1 MNMAPSNKTPVRPLR
16 LKPGDTIDIV
26 APAGAFDQEI
36 FAQGLSALQ
45 SMGFQTRVP
54 DEVYDRSGY
63 LAGSDAQRAR
73 LVNQLFEDPNVKA
86 IVCARGG
93 FGCLR
98 MLPLVDFDII
108 SAHPKVFVGFSD
120 ITALLAAITCRSG
133 LVTFHGPMV
142 TPLAT
147 APELTRRGLTG
158 AITSDSPLKIAAST
172 GVVIKAGR
180 AKAPVIGGNLS
191 TLCHLLGTPFEGEY
205 KNHILLLE
213 DRGEAPYR
221 IDRMLSQM
229 KLAGCFEGI
238 AGIIL
243 GSFEDCGKLDNIY
256 RIFKDCFQDMQIPI
270 LAGFDVGHGK
280 QNMTI
285 PLGMAATLDTDQQML
300 SFSQPATVG

>member
-1 MNMAPSNKTPVRPLR
+1 MNPEIEKPTRPPR
-16 LKPGDTIDIV
+16 LKPGDTIGIV

-36 FAQGLSALQ
+36 FAQGLCALQ
-45 SMGFQTRVP
+45 SMGFLTRVP
-54 DEVYDRSGY
+54 EEIFDKTGY

-73 LVNQLFEDPNVKA
+73 LLNQLFEDPYVQA

-98 MLPLVDFDII
+98 ILPLIDFDII

-120 ITALLAAITCRSG
+120 ITALLSAITGRSG

-147 APELTRRGLTG
+147 APELTRRSLTA
-158 AITSDSPLKIAAST
+158 AIASATPLKISPAA
-172 GVVIKAGR
+172 GIVLQAGR
-180 AKAPVIGGNLS
+180 AKAPVIGGNLN
-191 TLCHLLGTPFEGEY
+191 TLCHLLGTPFETEY

-229 KLAGCFEGI
+229 KLAGCFEDI

-243 GSFEDCGKLDNIY
+243 GSFDDCGNLDDIY
-256 RIFKDCFQDMQIPI
+256 RIFKDCFQDIQIPI

-280 QNMTI
+280 QNLTI
-285 PLGMAATLDTDQQML
+285 PIGMTATLDTDQQLL
-300 SFSQPATVG
+300 SFTQPATMG

>member
-1 MNMAPSNKTPVRPLR
+1 MGLSSKKLIRPPR
-16 LKPGDTIDIV
+16 LKPGDTIGVV
-26 APAGAFDQEI
+26 APAGAFDREI
-36 FAQGLSALQ
+36 FAQGLSTLQ

-54 DEVYDRSGY
+54 DEVYEKTGY

-73 LVNQLFEDPNVKA
+73 LVNRLFKDPDIQA

-98 MLPLVDFDII
+98 MLPQVDFDSIR
-108 SAHPKVFVGFSD
+108 AHPKAFVGYSD
-120 ITALLAAITCRSG
+120 ITALLATITLRCG

-147 APELTRRGLTG
+147 APELTRDTLVA
-158 AITSDSPLKIAAST
+158 AIASDTPLEISPAA
-172 GVVIKAGR
+172 GIVIRAGR
-180 AKAPVIGGNLS
+180 AKAPVIGGNLA
-191 TLCHLLGTPFEGEY
+191 TLCHLLGTPFEAGFRH
-205 KNHILLLE
+205 HILFLE

-229 KLAGCFEGI
+229 KLAGCFEGM
-238 AGIIL
+238 AGLIL
-243 GSFEDCGKLDNIY
+243 GSFEACGALEEIY
-256 RIFKDCFQDMQIPI
+256 RLFKQHFEDIPIPI

-285 PLGMAATLDTDQQML
+285 PFGLVATLDTDQQLL
-300 SFSQPATVG
+300 SFSQPATIG

>member
-1 MNMAPSNKTPVRPLR
+1 MNPTMTKPRRPPR
-16 LKPGDTIDIV
+16 LKPGDTIGIV
-26 APAGAFDQEI
+26 APAGCFDHDL
-36 FAQGLSALQ
+36 FMLGLSVLQ

-54 DEVYDRSGY
+54 DEVFDRTGY

-73 LVNQLFEDPNVKA
+73 LLNQLFEEPDVQA

-98 MLPLVDFDII
+98 ILPLVDFDII

-120 ITALLAAITCRSG
+120 ITALLAAITRQSG

-147 APELTRRGLTG
+147 APELTRRSLSD
-158 AITSDSPLKIAAST
+158 AITSDAPVEIAPAAGIVLQAGQAT
-172 GVVIKAGR
+172 G
-180 AKAPVIGGNLS
+180 PVIGGNLA
-191 TLCHLLGTPFEGEY
+191 TLCHLLGTPFEAGFE
-205 KNHILLLE
+205 NHILLLE

-229 KLAGCFEGI
+229 KLAGRFKGI

-243 GSFEDCGKLDNIY
+243 GRFKDCGNLDEIY
-256 RIFKDCFQDMQIPI
+256 RIFQDRFQDMHIPI
-270 LAGFDVGHGK
+270 LAGFDVGHSR

-285 PLGMAATLDTDQQML
+285 PIGMTATLDTDQQIL
-300 SFSQPATVG
+300 SFAQPATID

>member
-1 MNMAPSNKTPVRPLR
+1 MNPEIDKPVRPPR
-16 LKPGDTIDIV
+16 LKPGDTIGIV
-26 APAGAFDQEI
+26 APAGPFDRDL
-36 FAQGLSALQ
+36 FMQGLSALQ

-54 DEVYDRSGY
+54 DEAYDRTGH

-73 LVNQLFEDPNVKA
+73 LVNQLFEESDVQA

-108 SAHPKVFVGFSD
+108 RAHPKVFVGFSD
-120 ITALLAAITCRSG
+120 ITALLAAITRRSG

-147 APELTRRGLTG
+147 APASTRRSLSA
-158 AITSDSPLKIAAST
+158 AITSDTPLEIAPAA
-172 GVVIKAGR
+172 GVALQAGR
-180 AKAPVIGGNLS
+180 ATGPVIGGNLA
-191 TLCHLLGTPFEGEY
+191 TLCHLLATPFEARFED
-205 KNHILLLE
+205 HILLLE
-213 DRGEAPYR
+213 DCGEAPYR

-229 KLAGCFEGI
+229 KLAGSFKGI

-243 GSFEDCGKLDNIY
+243 GSFSDCGNLDDIY
-256 RIFKDCFQDMQIPI
+256 RIFQDHFQDTPIPI
-270 LAGFDVGHGK
+270 LAGFEVGHGR

-285 PLGMAATLDTDQQML
+285 PVGISATLDTDQQLL
-300 SFSQPATVG
+300 SFAQPATIG

>member
-1 MNMAPSNKTPVRPLR
+1 MDPANETPIRPPR

-26 APAGAFDQEI
+26 APAGAFDHEV
-36 FAQGLSALQ
+36 FAQGLSTLQ

-54 DEVYDRSGY
+54 DAVYDRSGY

-73 LVNQLFEDPNVKA
+73 LVNQLFEDPDVQA

-147 APELTRRGLTG
+147 APELTRRSLTA
-158 AITSDSPLKIAAST
+158 AITSDRPLKIAAPT
-172 GVVIKAGR
+172 AVVIKAGR
-180 AKAPVIGGNLS
+180 AKAPVIGGNLN
-191 TLCHLLGTPFEGEY
+191 TLCHLLGTPFETEY
-205 KNHILLLE
+205 KNQILLLE

-243 GSFEDCGKLDNIY
+243 GSFEDCGNLDDIY
-256 RIFKDCFQDMQIPI
+256 RIFKDCFQGNPIPI

-280 QNMTI
+280 QNLTI
-285 PLGMAATLDTDQQML
+285 PLGIEATLDADRQLL
-300 SFSQPATVG
+300 SFSQAATIG